1 MTLKNPIKGKIT
13 PMYQPRGVQ
22 VSEEEFEALI
32 QAHFAENPT
41 VQKFEITAYTP
52 YFNDGEPCVY
62 RAWLT
67 EEHYRDDDY
76 PEGEGPVDVYTWAD
90 GTVIRIN
97 GYDDPNY
104 PSWER
109 QKSAVKSEDLSAA
122 TWSYGPDFG
131 GKGIEDVC
139 ATNFGDH
146 AKITVYRDKY
156 VVDFY
161 EHG

>member
-1 MTLKNPIKGKIT
+1 MTLKNPVKGKIT

-22 VSEEEFEALI
+22 YTEEEFEAII

-41 VQKFEITAYTP
+41 VEKFEITAYTP

-76 PEGEGPVDVYTWAD
+76 PEEDGPVNVFILKD
-90 GTVIRIN
+90 GSEVRTKDLD
-97 GYDDPNY
+97 Y
-104 PSWER
+104 S
-109 QKSAVKSEDLSAA
+109 SAK
-122 TWSYGPDFG
+122 WSYGPEFEH
-131 GKGIEDVC
+131 GIEDVC
-139 ATNFGDH
+139 AANFGDH